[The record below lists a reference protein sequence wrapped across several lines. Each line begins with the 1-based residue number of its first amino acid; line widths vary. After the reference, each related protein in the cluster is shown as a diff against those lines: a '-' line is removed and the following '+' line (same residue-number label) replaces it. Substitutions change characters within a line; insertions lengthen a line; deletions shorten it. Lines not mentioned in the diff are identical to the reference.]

1 MLRRTLANLARNHPK
16 IVSILT
22 GLTHS
27 AHTSFDQLKIGS
39 KSLGLPQRRDPKHQK
54 SQPDPYTILLL
65 YLEVYR
71 DLHVHTTY
79 TTTILVI
86 HRLHCTAGQLPAKGT
101 LSQYIQNIAG
111 QRLSALRTRQRAA
124 SRSMMIIMHVLRLYN
139 SAAAEAGCI
148 NFFTRS
154 IKRNKNF
161 SKKIKEC

>member
-111 QRLSALRTRQRAA
+111 QRLSALRTQWVSCECPLNLNGSARLPNFRYKLQHRHDGSNVLESVSHVE
-124 SRSMMIIMHVLRLYN
+124 SR
-139 SAAAEAGCI
+139 
-148 NFFTRS
+148 
-154 IKRNKNF
+154 
-161 SKKIKEC
+161 